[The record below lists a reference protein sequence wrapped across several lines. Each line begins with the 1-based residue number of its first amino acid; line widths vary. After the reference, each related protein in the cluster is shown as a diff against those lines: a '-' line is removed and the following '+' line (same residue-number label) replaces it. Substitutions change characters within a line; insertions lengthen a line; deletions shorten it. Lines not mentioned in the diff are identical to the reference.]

1 MISKI
6 SLTVF
11 VLFCLLLSSGSALA
25 ETYDIVDVQVE
36 GHKRVDPGAIKDA
49 IAISAG
55 SEASLEE
62 IDRDVRELFS
72 LGRFEDVSAVTEQK
86 DEGTVLIYRIVERP
100 LVRRIK
106 FEGNDE
112 FKYSKL
118 SPIVTFSAPHI
129 YNPLEIRRSKA
140 AIEDAYAEEGF
151 YAAEVEADVDFNER
165 DEATV
170 TFVIDEGEKVLI
182 DEIRFAGNTV
192 FTDKEL
198 KKAIETRERWFL
210 SWLTD
215 RGTYREDMLQ
225 NDLEIIADQYFN
237 KGYVRVDVRQPVTTL
252 SEDKTTMDLLIEIDE
267 GEQFHIGSVDLS
279 GDLLKDKDELLELVS
294 LEKGDVFSRKVLRES
309 IFALNDF
316 YADRGYAYVN
326 VSPLTRLDTEENLVN
341 LTIEIEQGSQVHVDR
356 IEVSGNT
363 KTRDKVI
370 RREMRLVEGDLFS
383 SSKLKRSRQRINNL
397 GFFDEVKLNTD
408 PADEDGMEID
418 IEVKERPTGTFT
430 LGFGYSSVD
439 KLVGQGSIQQDNF
452 LGRALKLN
460 LAGSFGS
467 SSTTY
472 NLGLQDPYFLDT
484 EWTLGGDLYNTD
496 REWNDF
502 SKETRGGDIKLGY
515 PVTENSQVFFIY
527 KYEDKDIYDVDPS
540 ASDFVKDQEG
550 TSTLSSVFASW
561 TRDTTDYRLE
571 PTTGSV
577 TRLSTEVAGL
587 GGTEKFAK
595 VNADYRRFYPFKWDT
610 VFSVHGQ
617 MGYIHEIGG
626 EEIPIDER
634 FYLGGLSTI
643 RGFKTREVGPRIR
656 SVETFIDPQTGETSE
671 VESFEYIG
679 GVKKAFFNLE
689 YTFPVIKDAGL
700 KGVLFFD
707 VGNAWA
713 DDENYFSDMRYSTG
727 WGIRWVSPMG
737 PLRLEWGYNLDPR
750 EGEKS
755 SEFEFS
761 IGRFF

>member
-1 MISKI
+1 MISKFP
-6 SLTVF
+6 LTVF
-11 VLFCLLLSSGSALA
+11 VLFCLLLPSGPVLA
-25 ETYDIVDVQVE
+25 ETFDIVDVRIE
-36 GHKRVDPGAIKDA
+36 GHRRVDPGAIKDA
-49 IAISAG
+49 VAVSAG
-55 SEASLEE
+55 SEASLAD

-72 LGRFEDVSAVTEQK
+72 LGRFEDVKAVTEQG
-86 DEGTVLIYRIVERP
+86 DEGTVLIYRLVERP
-100 LVRRIK
+100 LVRRIE

-112 FKYSKL
+112 FKDSKL
-118 SPIVTFSAPHI
+118 SPIVTFNAPEI
-129 YNPLEIRRSKA
+129 YNPLEIRRSTK

-151 YAAEVEADVDFNER
+151 YAAEVQTEVDFNER
-165 DEATV
+165 DEGTV
-170 TFVIDEGEKVLI
+170 TFVIEEGKKVLI
-182 DEIRFAGNTV
+182 DEIRFEGNTV
-192 FTDKEL
+192 FTDEEL
-198 KKAIETRERWFL
+198 RKAIETKERWFL

-252 SEDKTTMDLLIEIDE
+252 SQDKRTMDLLIEIDE
-267 GEQFHIGSVDLS
+267 GEQFRMGSVDLQ
-279 GDLLKDKDELLELVS
+279 GDLLTDKEELLELVP

-326 VSPLTRLDTEENLVN
+326 VSPLTRLNTEERLVD
-341 LTIEIEQGSQVHVDR
+341 LTIEIEQGNQVHVDH
-356 IEVSGNT
+356 IGITGNT

-383 SSKLKRSRQRINNL
+383 ATKLKRSRQRINNL
-397 GFFDEVKLNTD
+397 GFFDEVKLNTSQ
-408 PADEDGMEID
+408 ADEDKMDVD

-430 LGFGYSSVD
+430 VGFGYSSVD

-484 EWTLGGDLYNTD
+484 KWTLGGDLYNTE
-496 REWNDF
+496 REWNEF
-502 SKETRGGDIKLGY
+502 SKKTRGGDIKVGY
-515 PVTENSQVFFIY
+515 PVSENSQVFFIY
-527 KYEDKDIYDVDPS
+527 KYEDKDIFDVDPS

-561 TRDTTDYRLE
+561 TRNTTDYRLD

-577 TRLSTEVAGL
+577 TKFSTEVAGL

-595 VNADYRRFYPFKWDT
+595 VIADYRRFFPFKWDT

-617 MGYIHEIGG
+617 MGYIQEIGG

-656 SVETFIDPQTGETSE
+656 NVETVIDPQTGETTQ
-671 VESFEYIG
+671 VEDFEYIG
-679 GVKKAFFNLE
+679 GVKEAFFNLE

-713 DDENYFSDMRYSTG
+713 DDEDYFSDMRYSTG
-727 WGIRWVSPMG
+727 WGIRWMSPMG

>member
-11 VLFCLLLSSGSALA
+11 VLLCLLLSSGYALA
-25 ETYDIVDVQVE
+25 ETFDILDVRVE
-36 GHKRVDPGAIKDA
+36 GNRRVDPGAIKDA
-49 IAISAG
+49 VAVSAG
-55 SEASLEE
+55 SKASLAD

-72 LGRFEDVSAVTEQK
+72 LGRFEDVRAVTEQK
-86 DEGTVLIYRIVERP
+86 DEGTVLIYRLVERP
-100 LVRRIK
+100 LVRSVE

-112 FKYSKL
+112 FKRSKL
-118 SPIVTFSAPHI
+118 SPIVTFSAPEI
-129 YNPLEIRRSKA
+129 YNPREISRSTE

-151 YAAEVEADVDFNER
+151 YGAEVEADVDFNEG

-170 TFVIDEGEKVLI
+170 TFVIDEGKKVLI
-182 DEIRFAGNTV
+182 DKIRFEGNTV

-198 KKAIETRERWFL
+198 KKEIETKERWFL

-215 RGTYREDMLQ
+215 RGTYRQDMLQ

-252 SEDKTTMDLLIEIDE
+252 SQDKKTMDLLIEIDE
-267 GEQFHIGSVDLS
+267 GEQFRVGSVDLQ
-279 GDLLKDKDELLELVS
+279 GDLLEDEDELLELVS
-294 LEKGDVFSRKVLRES
+294 LEKGDVFSRKALRES
-309 IFALNDF
+309 IFQLNDF

-326 VSPLTRLDTEENLVN
+326 VSPLTRLNTEEQLVD
-341 LTIEIEQGSQVHVDR
+341 LTIEIEKGAQVHIDR
-356 IEVSGNT
+356 IGISGNT

-383 SSKLKRSRQRINNL
+383 STKLKRSRQRINNL
-397 GFFDEVKLNTD
+397 GFFDEVKLNTK
-408 PADEDGMEID
+408 PADEDEMEID

-430 LGFGYSSVD
+430 VGFGYSSVD
-439 KLVGQGSIQQDNF
+439 KLVGQGSIQQENF

-467 SSTTY
+467 STTTY

-502 SKETRGGDIKLGY
+502 SKETRGGDIKVGY
-515 PVTENSQVFFIY
+515 PVSEDSQVFFIY

-540 ASDFVKDQEG
+540 ASDFIKDQEG
-550 TSTLSSVFASW
+550 ESTLSSVFASW
-561 TRDTTDYRLE
+561 TRNTTDYRLD
-571 PTTGSV
+571 PTEGSV
-577 TRLSTEVAGL
+577 TKFSTEIAGL

-595 VNADYRRFYPFKWDT
+595 VVADYRRFFPFKWDT

-617 MGYIHEIGG
+617 MGYIHELGG

-643 RGFKTREVGPRIR
+643 RGFKTREAGPRIR
-656 SVETFIDPQTGETSE
+656 NVETVIDPQTGETTE
-671 VESFEYIG
+671 VEDFEYIG
-679 GVKKAFFNLE
+679 GVKDAFFNLE
-689 YTFPVIKDAGL
+689 YTFPLIKDAGL

-713 DDENYFSDMRYSTG
+713 DDEDYFSDMRYSTG
-727 WGIRWVSPMG
+727 WGIRWMSPMG

-750 EGEKS
+750 EGEES